1 MIEIKLANSAGFCF
15 GVSKAVNEA
24 LQVQKKY
31 NKKIYTLGPL
41 IHNNDVVKYL
51 EENNIYSISLEEIDS
66 LNSGDVIVIR
76 SHGVSESVF
85 NLLNEKGLEV
95 VNGTCP
101 FVTNI
106 QKKVKKYSKE
116 GYHIVILGDKDHP
129 EVIGIN
135 GWCDN
140 KAIITKDGEFEDKIP
155 QKVCL
160 VSQTTEK
167 LKTGKI
173 HLKA

>member
-106 QKKVKKYSKE
+106 QKKV
-116 GYHIVILGDKDHP
+116 
-129 EVIGIN
+129 
-135 GWCDN
+135 
-140 KAIITKDGEFEDKIP
+140 II
-155 QKVCL
+155 
-160 VSQTTEK
+160 
-167 LKTGKI
+167 
-173 HLKA
+173 